1 MRMDLSRPYVNVPVL
16 STTGEFFEVVQEC
29 SKAPITMERRPRSGS
44 EEDEASSSLQASIWA
59 AKNFSTSARVPR
71 GKRSDGD
78 AMAPGF
84 EIGRRATGLRCGFCG
99 EQKTRA
105 KNQDSHAPAADET
118 TH

>member
-1 MRMDLSRPYVNVPVL
+1 M
-16 STTGEFFEVVQEC
+16 TGPFFEVVQEC
-29 SKAPITMERRPRSGS
+29 SNAPMTMERRLRSGS
-44 EEDEASSSLQASIWA
+44 GKDGASSSLQASIWA

-71 GKRSDGD
+71 GKRFDGD
-78 AMAPGF
+78 AIAPEF
-84 EIGRRATGLRCGFCG
+84 EIGRRATGLRYGFCG